1 MYISIISLEFN
12 TSIPKFINIIVNLI
26 FMNLVQTTFPQ
37 LYTSNWLMDNS
48 RQIMNN
54 ILKTM
59 AAELGD
65 IESSNLII
73 NIIHYRMLVK

>member
-1 MYISIISLEFN
+1 
-12 TSIPKFINIIVNLI
+12 
-26 FMNLVQTTFPQ
+26 MNLVQTTFPQ